1 MNKTAILPIVTIVC
15 GAIALITKKP
25 IGADMQD
32 MIATIAATVIG
43 AAISIWGV
51 IKDHSKGDGK

>member
-1 MNKTAILPIVTIVC
+1 MNKTAILPIVTIAC

-32 MIATIAATVIG
+32 MIATVAATVIG

-51 IKDHSKGDGK
+51 IKNHKKDANK